1 MDESIIVKVLNGRY
15 KDYKKKG
22 SIIVFETGDEN
33 VPYIYYRIM
42 QVGFLASETL
52 HEFSAI
58 LELPQKI
65 QRKISC
71 KIKIDGILNKRIV
84 VEADEYFKNSIP
96 LDILNYI
103 RVINP
108 ETFIIKSLNKN
119 EENKLIIIIRKYIP
133 RGISF
138 SKNIRNMYDAIL
150 NISKN
155 IRGLL
160 K

>member
-1 MDESIIVKVLNGRY
+1 
-15 KDYKKKG
+15 
-22 SIIVFETGDEN
+22 
-33 VPYIYYRIM
+33 M